1 MNNVYLAGNGDA
13 GRNGGTVLTKKL
25 AGRNEYLESSGPGL
39 LEQLAASSE
48 IKVAGLSDRG
58 IIHHENQDALALAT
72 VDIIVSPVDVP
83 PIYIAVVCDG
93 VSSSASSASAS
104 AIAAKTVADRV
115 KRTFTRFPD
124 ACPRKAL
131 REAIGAANRAVYAI
145 ERDAEHEGGPPA
157 TTVAAVVVHDRKATI
172 AWIGD
177 SRVYWVSETDAG
189 VLTRDDTWVNY
200 MVDEGR
206 MTEEEALKSPD
217 RHALVRSL
225 GGEEEA
231 HEAIPSFTT
240 FDLLPGMRLVAC
252 SDGFWNYAPT
262 PQNVARLVRHT
273 PSDDPMGTAKHLV
286 NFALAHGGHD
296 NITVAVLA
304 P

>member
-1 MNNVYLAGNGDA
+1 MNNVYLAGNSGA
-13 GRNGGTVLTKKL
+13 SRSGGAVLTKKL
-25 AGRNEYLESSGPGL
+25 ADRAEYLGSSDIGLREDVAVIPGVK
-39 LEQLAASSE
+39 LAG
-48 IKVAGLSDRG
+48 VSDRG
-58 IIHHENQDALALAT
+58 IIHYENQDALALAT
-72 VDIIVSPVDVP
+72 VDILVSPVDVP

-145 ERDAEHEGGPPA
+145 ERDPEQNVNPPA
-157 TTVAAVVVHDRKATI
+157 TTVAAAVVHDRQATI

-177 SRVYWVSETDAG
+177 SRVYWVSEDDAG
-189 VLTRDDTWVNY
+189 LLTRDDTWVNY

-206 MTEEEALKSPD
+206 MTEEEAMQSPD
-217 RHALVRSL
+217 RHALIKSL
-225 GGEEEA
+225 GGEEEIHDA
-231 HEAIPSFTT
+231 VASFAT
-240 FDLLPGMRLVAC
+240 FTLEPGMRLVLC
-252 SDGFWNYAPT
+252 TDGFWNYAPT
-262 PQNVARLVRHT
+262 AQNVARLVRHT

-286 NFALAHGGHD
+286 NYALANGGHD
-296 NITVAVLA
+296 NITVSVLV